1 MLFSMVFLTGNFT
14 IDSFFAAI
22 SLSTVFFLLKMPGV
36 GVKMGG
42 CRLGKKKDFSHIHI
56 FQTNIHM
63 YKTKH
68 ALQQ

>member
-1 MLFSMVFLTGNFT
+1 MESAGFYGCSAGNFT
-14 IDSFFAAI
+14 IDFFFCCNI
-22 SLSTVFFLLKMPGV
+22 LVNRIFLLKMPGV

-42 CRLGKKKDFSHIHI
+42 CRPGKKKDFSHIHI

-68 ALQQ
+68 GL